1 MFQRRLHQYEQRP
14 QSDDSSSSSDY
25 GNSKQESALFTEE
38 ETAQIVK
45 AILKGLGPLH
55 NLNYIHR
62 DIKPENIILAPL
74 VSSAQESSPQKKTAD
89 VNPD

>member
-1 MFQRRLHQYEQRP
+1 
-14 QSDDSSSSSDY
+14 
-25 GNSKQESALFTEE
+25 
-38 ETAQIVK
+38 VK

-74 VSSAQESSPQKKTAD
+74 VSSGQGSSPQKKTTD